1 MTNELAMRKIKIHR
15 DISNEAMRKFKST
28 EVVQYAQIPHNSY
41 GGKRAGAGR
50 KKLDPRAK
58 KRPVTTWLTPKE
70 IKHLS
75 NMGQDAQDG
84 IRTLVHR
91 LVGAKKNQRSD
102 QSMTEILY
110 LPLESEKMTLRRLT
124 KSHQ

>member
-1 MTNELAMRKIKIHR
+1 
-15 DISNEAMRKFKST
+15 MRKFKRYRGNVDKT
-28 EVVQYAQIPHNSY
+28 MLKIKTGEPVQYAHIPHNSH

-50 KKLDPRAK
+50 KKIDPRAK

-70 IKHLS
+70 IKHLV
-75 NMGQDAQDG
+75 NMGKDAQDG

-110 LPLESEKMTLRRLT
+110 LPLESERMTLRRLT